1 MGETMRILK
10 EKEKEP
16 EDITFSPE
24 NLAKLIGLVEA
35 GTINGSVAKEIFE
48 KISMRILI
56 RNSTWKNTA

>member
-1 MGETMRILK
+1 M
-10 EKEKEP
+10 EP

-48 KISMRILI
+48 KIFDEDIDPDTVRGRTRL
-56 RNSTWKNTA
+56 KAGQ

>member
-10 EKEKEP
+10 EKEMEP

-35 GTINGSVAKEIFE
+35 GTINGSVAKGN
-48 KISMRILI
+48 L
-56 RNSTWKNTA
+56 